1 MKYSAL
7 LAVAALVSNV
17 ECRNYPRASGNN
29 SSSPFPAFSGDPFL
43 KYNISASGI
52 NASFV
57 PYGARLTNMWVP
69 DRNGTL
75 QDIVVGF
82 DNAQNY
88 TQQRNFFG
96 AVVGRYANRI
106 KNGTFLVDGKTYH
119 TPLNENGHDTLH
131 GGDVGYDMRN
141 WTVIKHTSDSITF
154 LFYDM
159 AYEGFPGDVVNM
171 ATYTVTDE
179 PAFYSRITSIP
190 TGDRTPIMIANHVYW
205 NLGAF
210 VNKEALTILNDTL
223 EMPAAKRYINIDG
236 WEVPTGNI
244 SLTKDTPLDFT
255 TPKKI
260 GKDINETKNGCGT
273 GCLGY
278 DNAFILDLP
287 RSASPGDPSREA
299 LVWSSPVTG
308 IKMNLYTNQ
317 ESIQL
322 YTCDTQDGSIKA
334 KRDQQHINGNTTY
347 EQFGCMV
354 IETQDWID
362 GVNYPQW
369 GRDDYQLYD
378 TKTVP
383 FLNMQKYAF
392 STTD

>member
-1 MKYSAL
+1 MMKWFAFL
-7 LAVAALVSNV
+7 AGAAVASAAESQK
-17 ECRNYPRASGNN
+17 SG
-29 SSSPFPAFSGDPFL
+29 SPFPSFSGNPFRN
-43 KYNISASGI
+43 YNISAKGI
-52 NASFV
+52 TASFV
-57 PYGARLTNMWVP
+57 PFGARMTHMWVP
-69 DRNGTL
+69 DRDGKP
-75 QDIVVGF
+75 QDIVVGY
-82 DNAQNY
+82 DNAEDY
-88 TQQRNFFG
+88 TTQRNFFG
-96 AVVGRYANRI
+96 SIVGRYANRI
-106 KNGTFLVDGKTYH
+106 KNGTFEVDGHTYH
-119 TPLNENGHDTLH
+119 TPLNEKGHDTLH

-141 WTVIKHTSDSITF
+141 WTIISHSQDSITF
-154 LFYDM
+154 FFHDE

-223 EMPAAKRYINIDG
+223 QLPAAKRYINIDG

-244 SLTKDTPLDFT
+244 SLTKGTALDFVQ
-255 TPKKI
+255 PKKI
-260 GKDINETKNGCGT
+260 GKDIKETTNGCGT
-273 GCLGY
+273 DCLGY

-287 RSASPGDPSREA
+287 RSAGAGDPASEA
-299 LVWSSPVTG
+299 LVWSSPATG
-308 IKMNLYTNQ
+308 IKMSLYTNQ
-317 ESIQL
+317 QSIQL

-334 KRDQQHINGNTTY
+334 KQDQQHINGNTTY

-362 GVNYPQW
+362 GINQPQW
-369 GRDDYQLYD
+369 GRDEYQLYD
-378 TKTVP
+378 TKTEP

-392 STTD
+392 STV

>member
-1 MKYSAL
+1 MKWFAF
-7 LAVAALVSNV
+7 LAGAALVSANGD
-17 ECRNYPRASGNN
+17 NQAAS
-29 SSSPFPAFSGDPFL
+29 SFPAFSGDPFR
-43 KYNISASGI
+43 KYNISAKGI
-52 NASFV
+52 TASFV

-69 DRNGTL
+69 DRNGKE
-75 QDIVVGF
+75 QDIVVGY
-82 DNAQNY
+82 DDAKDY
-88 TQQRNFFG
+88 TTQRNFFG

-106 KNGTFLVDGKTYH
+106 KNGTFEVDGQTYH

-141 WTVIKHTSDSITF
+141 WTIVEQTKDSMTF
-154 LFYDM
+154 LFYDK
-159 AYEGFPGDVVNM
+159 AYEGFPGDVINM
-171 ATYTVTDE
+171 VTYTVTDE

-190 TGDRTPIMIANHVYW
+190 TGERTPIMIANHVYW

-210 VNKEALTILNDTL
+210 VSEDALTILNDTL
-223 EMPAAKRYINIDG
+223 HMPAAKRYINIDG

-244 SLTKDTPLDFT
+244 SLTKGTPLDFVQ
-255 TPKKI
+255 PKKI
-260 GKDINETKNGCGT
+260 GKDIHKTENGCGT

-287 RSASPGDPSREA
+287 RSANPGDPSREA
-299 LVWSSPVTG
+299 LTWSSPATG
-308 IKMNLYTNQ
+308 IKMSLYTNQ
-317 ESIQL
+317 ESLQL
-322 YTCDTQDGSIKA
+322 YTCDTQNGSIKA
-334 KRDQQHINGNTTY
+334 KQDQQHIHGNTTY

-362 GVNYPQW
+362 GINQPQW
-369 GRDDYQLYD
+369 GREDYQLYD

-392 STTD
+392 STI